1 LIVLFVRII
10 FLLFLEVFLLNVVV
24 DALVQFLTT
33 VSTCGW

>member
-10 FLLFLEVFLLNVVV
+10 FLDVFLLNVIV